1 MAVNGSGF
9 DSTRL
14 DGVLALLDSKA
25 RAAAEDELRRQSR
38 EEQASVPA
46 PPACYT
52 RSTSRSIG
60 RCRGCCRRRPRGWAA
75 HAWQPSVM
83 ETVTAALA
91 RRVLGDNTEA
101 TRTVGSDE
109 IRARGIEG
117 IKFLNLQVDDKKDEG
132 SGVVDG
138 FCPLSC
144 ICGERERGCSILDG
158 ACEVVM
164 TLVSTDSFMH
174 VTG

>member
-38 EEQASVPA
+38 EEQASHWAVSGML
-46 PPACYT
+46 
-52 RSTSRSIG
+52 ST
-60 RCRGCCRRRPRGWAA
+60 AA

-109 IRARGIEG
+109 I
-117 IKFLNLQVDDKKDEG
+117 LDEG

-158 ACEVVM
+158 VCEVVM
-164 TLVSTDSFMH
+164 TLVSTDYRVKNSG
-174 VTG
+174 TRGCS

>member
-109 IRARGIEG
+109 IR
-117 IKFLNLQVDDKKDEG
+117 DEG

-164 TLVSTDSFMH
+164 TLVSTDYRVKNSG
-174 VTG
+174 TRGCS

>member
-109 IRARGIEG
+109 IRVRE
-117 IKFLNLQVDDKKDEG
+117 
-132 SGVVDG
+132 
-138 FCPLSC
+138 
-144 ICGERERGCSILDG
+144 ERGRGKRECH
-158 ACEVVM
+158 APN
-164 TLVSTDSFMH
+164 
-174 VTG
+174 

>member
-109 IRARGIEG
+109 IR
-117 IKFLNLQVDDKKDEG
+117 DEG

-144 ICGERERGCSILDG
+144 ICGERERGCWILDG